1 MGPLVFYS
9 QKLGLGKDVKAMRAM
24 EEKICAEGTV
34 ISKDILKV
42 GNFLNQQI
50 DTVFLAE
57 IADEIARLFENENI
71 TKIMTIESSGIAIA
85 AAAGMKMVIP
95 VIFAKKNKS
104 SNVDGAT
111 YQVTIHSFTHGN
123 DYQAVVSRDYLKP
136 EDKVL
141 LIDDFLASGNALEG
155 LVQLVEMAGA
165 TLAGAAVAIEKKFQG
180 GGDELRAR
188 GIRIESLAC
197 IESMDEDGIVFT
209 TVNNGV

>member
-9 QKLGLGKDVKAMRAM
+9 QKLDPGKDVRAMRAM

-57 IADEIARLFENENI
+57 IADEIARLYENENI

-104 SNVDGAT
+104 SNVDGDT

-141 LIDDFLASGNALEG
+141 LIDDFPASGNALEG

>member
-1 MGPLVFYS
+1 
-9 QKLGLGKDVKAMRAM
+9 MRAM

-50 DTVFLAE
+50 DTAFLAE
-57 IADEIARLFENENI
+57 IADEIARLYTNENI

-104 SNVDGAT
+104 SNVDGDT